1 MEEKLQEILEI
12 QIVFPRQA
20 NSVFLKMPESAI
32 STLHQQG
39 WQFYTFIGADSAR
52 FMCLWDTT
60 EKSINQLINDV
71 KAAIIDKV

>member
-1 MEEKLQEILEI
+1 
-12 QIVFPRQA
+12 
-20 NSVFLKMPESAI
+20 MPESAI